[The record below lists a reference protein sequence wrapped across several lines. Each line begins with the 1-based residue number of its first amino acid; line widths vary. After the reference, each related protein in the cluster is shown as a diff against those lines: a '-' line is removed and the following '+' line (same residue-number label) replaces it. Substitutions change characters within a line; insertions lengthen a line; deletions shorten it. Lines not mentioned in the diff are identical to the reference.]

1 MLIKALKVGG
11 QMLAKDIMTKD
22 VVTVRPEE
30 KVENAARILLNNKIS
45 GIPVVDENNH
55 VIGIITEKDLMIKA
69 TEMRVPFYLT
79 LFDSI
84 IYLENPIRF
93 NNDLKKYTASNVKEA
108 MTDKVYSVEEDTS
121 LTEIVAMMQKRNIN
135 RVPVLRHGKLIGI
148 ISRNDILKALVER
161 DG

>member
-1 MLIKALKVGG
+1 MLIKAMKVGG

-22 VVTVRPEE
+22 VITVRPEE
-30 KVENAARILLNNKIS
+30 KVENAARMLIDNKIS

-55 VIGIITEKDLMIKA
+55 VLGIITEKDLMIKA
-69 TEMRVPFYLT
+69 SELKVPFYLT

-84 IYLENPIRF
+84 IFLENPIRF
-93 NNDLKKYTASNVKEA
+93 NNDLKKYTASDVKEA
-108 MTDKVYSVEEDTS
+108 MTEKVYSVEEDTS
-121 LTEIVAMMQKRNIN
+121 VTEVVAIMQKHRVN

-148 ISRNDILKALVER
+148 ISRNDVLKAMVER

>member
-1 MLIKALKVGG
+1 MLIKAKKVGG

-22 VVTVRPEE
+22 VITVRPEE
-30 KVENAARILLNNKIS
+30 KVENAARILLDNKIS
-45 GIPVVDENNH
+45 GIPVVDEYNH
-55 VIGIITEKDLMIKA
+55 VIGIVTEKDLMIKA
-69 TEMRVPFYLT
+69 TELRVPFYIT

-93 NNDLKKYTASNVKEA
+93 NNDLKKYTATDVKEA
-108 MTDKVYSVEEDTS
+108 MTDKVYSVEEDS
-121 LTEIVAMMQKRNIN
+121 SVNEIVAIMQKHKVN

>member
-1 MLIKALKVGG
+1 VGG

-22 VVTVRPEE
+22 VITVRPEE
-30 KVENAARILLNNKIS
+30 KVENAARILLDNKIS
-45 GIPVVDENNH
+45 GIPVVDEHNH
-55 VIGIITEKDLMIKA
+55 VLGIITEKDLMIKA
-69 TEMRVPFYLT
+69 SEMRVPFYLT

-93 NNDLKKYTASNVKEA
+93 NSDLKKYTASDVKEA
-108 MTDKVYSVEEDTS
+108 MTDKVYSVEEDTPV
-121 LTEIVAMMQKRNIN
+121 TEIVAIMQKRKVN

-148 ISRNDILKALVER
+148 ISRNDILKAMVER